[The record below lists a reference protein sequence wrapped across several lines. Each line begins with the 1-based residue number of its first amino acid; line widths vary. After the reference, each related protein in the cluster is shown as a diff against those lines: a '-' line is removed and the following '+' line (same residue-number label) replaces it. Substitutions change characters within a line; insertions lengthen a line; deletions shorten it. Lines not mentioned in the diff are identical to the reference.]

1 MLRYSYKIETVTID
15 LSILSLYTGSKNRK
29 KTILFIGIIIL
40 IALCIVYKLYKDNK
54 ELEIKKLKTA
64 LSSEYP
70 IIFSANYE
78 KKYIFVYNR
87 ETGERKYVARPKM
100 CDSYLLDLKFSHDNR
115 YIFYTVCEVDFFS
128 SDLIYNFYVVDTESK
143 TKLHLKRWENYEDF
157 FGFEW

>member
-70 IIFSANYE
+70 IIFSANL
-78 KKYIFVYNR
+78 YNGDKG
-87 ETGERKYVARPKM
+87 TY
-100 CDSYLLDLKFSHDNR
+100 R
-115 YIFYTVCEVDFFS
+115 YY
-128 SDLIYNFYVVDTESK
+128 
-143 TKLHLKRWENYEDF
+143 
-157 FGFEW
+157 